1 MGGGAGNPIHVEN
14 AAWARLADRQLFDLV
29 EVEMSATVGE
39 TTERAHGRW
48 VVVTQPDGTAI
59 SAADPASLGRFAAGR
74 TLGSLLAD
82 LPPAV
87 IAAAETP
94 VEYLVHSW
102 MADEIEPESAFV
114 AVSQGRVSGV
124 WAGRDMLN
132 MVAFAGSRSLWDPAL
147 PGDIQIP
154 LLTRRCRY
162 SAGGVTCTS
171 VAQFAERPDPTP
183 PCANPIPL
191 TAHRFGW

>member
-1 MGGGAGNPIHVEN
+1 
-14 AAWARLADRQLFDLV
+14 
-29 EVEMSATVGE
+29 MSATVGE
-39 TTERAHGRW
+39 AAEHAQGRW
-48 VVVTQPDGTAI
+48 VVITRPDGTAI
-59 SAADPASLGRFAAGR
+59 SAADPATLGRLGPGR
-74 TLGSLLAD
+74 TIGSVLAD

-94 VEYLVHSW
+94 VGYLVQSW

-114 AVSQGRVSGV
+114 AVAHGQVAGV
-124 WAGRDMLN
+124 WAGQDMRRA
-132 MVAFAGSRSLWDPAL
+132 VAFAASRSIWDPEL

-162 SAGGVTCTS
+162 SAGGVACTS
-171 VAQFAERPDPTP
+171 VEQFAERPDPTP

-191 TAHRFGW
+191 TPHRFEW